1 MDLGATHGRPT
12 AALTALTVL
21 IASVLL
27 GLLTPG
33 SAEAAAAGPCAGRKV
48 RIVTFS
54 TGSVHVYNNH
64 GMVCAYT
71 VQKRPG
77 ANKRMSVS
85 LQARGHRPRQL
96 AGNRT
101 ARIGPVD
108 VYAGH
113 RWVLVRGSVG
123 SGSGS
128 SGWFRS

>member
-12 AALTALTVL
+12 AALTALAVL
-21 IASVLL
+21 VASVLL

-33 SAEAAAAGPCAGRKV
+33 SAEAAAAAPCPGRKV
-48 RIVTFS
+48 RTMTFS

-77 ANKRMSVS
+77 ASRRMSVS

-96 AGNRT
+96 TGNRT
-101 ARIGPVD
+101 ARIGPID

-123 SGSGS
+123 AGSAS
-128 SGWFRS
+128 SGWFRA